1 MTSYNLFIFR
11 RDLRLSD
18 NVGLNYAMNNFEN
31 IIPIFIFTPEQISDK
46 NKFKSN
52 NAIQFMIESLKELN
66 SEPGNWGTGGIKTK
80 LSAARIATASGITV
94 HLADGRNPHIL
105 EQLLQGSK
113 KGTVF
118 HPNPNPIGTRKSW
131 LAYAL
136 KPLRHAT
143 VVPEV

>member
-1 MTSYNLFIFR
+1 MGIIMTSYNLFIFR

-66 SEPGNWGTGGIKTK
+66 SECRNYKSKLYIFNGENESVLKKVFKKIK
-80 LSAARIATASGITV
+80 IENVIF
-94 HLADGRNPHIL
+94 N
-105 EQLLQGSK
+105 
-113 KGTVF
+113 
-118 HPNPNPIGTRKSW
+118 
-131 LAYAL
+131 
-136 KPLRHAT
+136 
-143 VVPEV
+143 